1 MEVKGRKH
9 FPREGSE
16 MRPGI
21 RSQFCHVKTVAA
33 HFRPRTE
40 GVRVFR
46 IESMKDFKVDSVI
59 SYQIVR
65 KGGERSLKLDCE
77 RSMVP

>member
-21 RSQFCHVKTVAA
+21 RSHFCHVKMVAA
-33 HFRPRTE
+33 HFRLRTE
-40 GVRVFR
+40 GVRVLG
-46 IESMKDFKVDSVI
+46 IERMKDSKADNVI
-59 SYQIVR
+59 SYQIV
-65 KGGERSLKLDCE
+65 KGGERNLRLDCE
-77 RSMVP
+77 RSMAP